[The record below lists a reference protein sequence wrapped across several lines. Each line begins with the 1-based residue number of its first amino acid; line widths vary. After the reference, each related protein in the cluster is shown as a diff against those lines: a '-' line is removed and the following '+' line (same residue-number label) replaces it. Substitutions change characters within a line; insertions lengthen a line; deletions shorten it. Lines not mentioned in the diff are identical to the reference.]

1 MEHSNIFQIK
11 EEILYIY
18 MALYRSVKV
27 KEFTNSY
34 FTRSWEGMTDMV
46 ASSVHHHINIKD
58 LCHS

>member
-1 MEHSNIFQIK
+1 
-11 EEILYIY
+11 